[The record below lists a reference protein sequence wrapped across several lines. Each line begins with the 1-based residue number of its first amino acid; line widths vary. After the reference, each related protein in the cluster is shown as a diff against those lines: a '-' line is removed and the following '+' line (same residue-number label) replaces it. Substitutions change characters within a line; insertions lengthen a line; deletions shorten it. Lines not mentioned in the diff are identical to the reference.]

1 MVTVEA
7 MVRVSQDYKNA
18 KPQNWGIC
26 NGEEMRSRAT
36 RKKKKNKEQ
45 LGLGGVLILHED
57 AAITTVYQI
66 LGMAI

>member
-1 MVTVEA
+1 MEKKCD
-7 MVRVSQDYKNA
+7 QEQLGK
-18 KPQNWGIC
+18 
-26 NGEEMRSRAT
+26 
-36 RKKKKNKEQ
+36 KKKKNKEH

>member
-1 MVTVEA
+1 
-7 MVRVSQDYKNA
+7 
-18 KPQNWGIC
+18 
-26 NGEEMRSRAT
+26 MRSRAT
-36 RKKKKNKEQ
+36 RKKKKKNKEQ

>member
-1 MVTVEA
+1 MEKKCD
-7 MVRVSQDYKNA
+7 QE
-18 KPQNWGIC
+18 QLG
-26 NGEEMRSRAT
+26 
-36 RKKKKNKEQ
+36 KKKKNTEQ

>member
-1 MVTVEA
+1 MEKKC
-7 MVRVSQDYKNA
+7 SQ
-18 KPQNWGIC
+18 
-26 NGEEMRSRAT
+26 
-36 RKKKKNKEQ
+36 EQ